1 VVPTVTVLLTL
12 VGTTAC
18 GGDSD
23 DGAKSGFSGALDT
36 VRDDASTR
44 AWLEY
49 GDLAAIVKANG
60 GTDRAGP
67 YGALLGMGYTD
78 VAAMG
83 EQLPQALGFDPAK
96 AREAWAAGREP
107 DKGGVFVGGFDK
119 GTVTDKLKELGGK
132 PEPSDPSVHRLRA
145 DNELGFDDPLAQ
157 KLPLGT
163 SRFNTVRVSDKQVG
177 YGPSARVANLTR
189 GAVKLGADAGA
200 KSLARCLDHPLAAVL
215 TDRAGGGEQPNGSR
229 VAVGVRGKAG
239 VPGTEVLC
247 VATGSKDAAKAELD
261 RLRAVFTGGGTTS
274 SGVAWNVVL
283 TDVRVEVADGNVVE
297 VTAHPSGPVRTGVFL
312 KALNDMSLGT
322 TFAGRPPGGES

>member
-1 VVPTVTVLLTL
+1 MTVLLTL

-23 DGAKSGFSGALDT
+23 DGSKSGFIGALDA

-44 AWLEY
+44 AWLEF
-49 GDLAAIVKANG
+49 GDTAAIVKANG

-67 YGALLGMGYTD
+67 YASLLGMGYTD
-78 VAAMG
+78 VATMG

-96 AREAWAAGREP
+96 SREAWSAGREP

-132 PEPSDPSVHRLRA
+132 PEPSDSNVYRLRA

-163 SRFNTVRVSDKQVG
+163 ARFNTVRVSDRQVG
-177 YGPSARVANLTR
+177 YGPGARLANLTH
-189 GAVKLGADAGA
+189 GAKLGADSDAR
-200 KSLARCLDHPLAAVL
+200 SLGECLDHPLAAVL
-215 TDRAGGGEQPNGSR
+215 TDRAGGGETPNGPR
-229 VAVGVRGKAG
+229 IAVGVRGKSGAA
-239 VPGTEVLC
+239 GTEVLC
-247 VATGSKDAAKAELD
+247 VATASKDAAKAEAD
-261 RLRAVFTGGGTTS
+261 RLRAVFAGGGTTS

-283 TDVRVEVADGNVVE
+283 TDIRVEVTDRHVVE

-312 KALNDMSLGT
+312 KALNDMSLGM
-322 TFAGRPPGGES
+322 TFAGRSPGGES